1 MFGLTQRD
9 HPPNYASREFD
20 MSMELYVLSSGLLA
34 SMKQW
39 QRAIDTEGFALQLP
53 VKKPIDQLKG
63 LLPVTSGRTETG
75 FECDHWDPRDL
86 KTIAANINFENW
98 RHVLAFRWGADFNA
112 GAAAYMAATAYARAT
127 SGVVFDCEEGAIL
140 TPDRTAEIVREL
152 KQAKPLIEEAV
163 RRVKER
169 FKPTR

>member
-1 MFGLTQRD
+1 MCGLNQRG
-9 HPPNYASREFD
+9 HPLNYASREFD
-20 MSMELYVLSSGLLA
+20 MSMELYVLSNERLA
-34 SMKQW
+34 SMEQW
-39 QRAIDTEGFALQLP
+39 QRAIDTEGFPLRLP
-53 VKKPIDQLKG
+53 VKEPIDQLNG
-63 LLPVTSGRTETG
+63 FLPVASDRTKTG
-75 FECDHWDPRDL
+75 FECDHWDPSDL
-86 KTIAANINFENW
+86 KTIAANINFTNW
-98 RHVLAFRWGADFNA
+98 RYALAFRWGADFNA

-152 KQAKPLIEEAV
+152 KQAKPLIDEAV